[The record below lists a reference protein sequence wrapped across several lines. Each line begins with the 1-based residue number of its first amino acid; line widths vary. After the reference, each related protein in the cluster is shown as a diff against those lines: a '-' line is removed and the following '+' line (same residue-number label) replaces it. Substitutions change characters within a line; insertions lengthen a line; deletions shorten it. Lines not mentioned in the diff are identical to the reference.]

1 MFNINFLEDKNCFKI
16 FEIIRVCEIGLKV
29 LLKVC
34 CLYKF
39 MKCFVWLGVN
49 IKCFDDKGKVLG
61 IYVLKLENYFFIDI
75 IVMLDNYL
83 VYSDNC
89 EWSINKMKNIE
100 DNRIERVIILNG
112 WKLLVVCCS
121 FKDELFV
128 IM

>member
-1 MFNINFLEDKNCFKI
+1 M
-16 FEIIRVCEIGLKV
+16 CEIGLKV

-39 MKCFVWLGVN
+39 KKCFVWLGVN